1 MRSIANRG
9 HALVESISAPAG
21 VDVLSSVLRKESI
34 LGSMMSS
41 NSCRAAIDLHIDFGR
56 TSIPGR
62 LELRLAIEL
71 RSTTIELR
79 SMVIQLRSTLNWAQ
93 INLNRA
99 RIDDNRAPIDSQ
111 SVNKWQMSL
120 APQSGMLNTSHE

>member
-41 NSCRAAIDLHIDFGR
+41 NSCRAAIDLHID
-56 TSIPGR
+56 
-62 LELRLAIEL
+62 LAGH
-71 RSTTIELR
+71 RFQ
-79 SMVIQLRSTLNWAQ
+79 VDLNFDW
-93 INLNRA
+93 
-99 RIDDNRAPIDSQ
+99 Q
-111 SVNKWQMSL
+111 SSSDRR
-120 APQSGMLNTSHE
+120 QSN